1 MFAFV
6 RCKRL
11 VDAAAIAAASS
22 HALGSDRSARSRR
35 REGYDGPRAVCFI
48 KNDSNTWDKPEFVYP
63 PKSGATDLP
72 RHVDYTAAYQ
82 RHLTATGA
90 RKAPNAHAAM
100 HLIVGVSPE
109 YFGKPDGTHEGH
121 DHKSKKVRRL
131 LVAAANWAEAE
142 LGGVWAARYDL
153 DERGFGIVD
162 VMCSPVRPH
171 GKNGKPY
178 VSIRKAQAEVQEK
191 YPSAARGYGAMQSSW
206 ADYATEAL
214 GTPFD
219 RGVPKAVTGR
229 EHLIAEQYGEAMDAG
244 RKRVTALEKEI
255 AGMERILKRVRS
267 ERDALKKRL
276 DHVRRAMRRIGGRLT
291 SWALSRYR
299 AASRPTLPP
308 DPEDEEL
315 AEEAVGLAVTLSVA
329 ADTADEPADNI
340 RARIKG
346 RMRKKRLADGWGYG
360 HPEAPLHSAWEAEI
374 TGLADAD
381 ADADADA
388 PAYEDWRH
396 DLAHAS
402 ARGVT
407 ADRRDLI
414 RLARRTERAA
424 GTYVTRAERR
434 RRQQAGEPVSGEGGI
449 ER

>member
-1 MFAFV
+1 M
-6 RCKRL
+6 
-11 VDAAAIAAASS
+11 
-22 HALGSDRSARSRR
+22 
-35 REGYDGPRAVCFI
+35 
-48 KNDSNTWDKPEFVYP
+48 
-63 PKSGATDLP
+63 
-72 RHVDYTAAYQ
+72 
-82 RHLTATGA
+82 
-90 RKAPNAHAAM
+90 
-100 HLIVGVSPE
+100 
-109 YFGKPDGTHEGH
+109 
-121 DHKSKKVRRL
+121 
-131 LVAAANWAEAE
+131 WA
-142 LGGVWAARYDL
+142 GRYDL

-162 VMCSPVRPH
+162 LMCSPIRKH
-171 GKNGKPY
+171 GKSGRTPRQHPQ
-178 VSIRKAQAEVQEK
+178 SAATELQAR
-191 YPSAARGYGAMQSSW
+191 YPAAARGYGAMQSSW

-214 GTPFD
+214 GSPFD
-219 RGVPKAVTGR
+219 RGVPKKLSGR
-229 EHLIAEQYGEAMDAG
+229 EHLIAEQYGEALDAG
-244 RKRVTALEKEI
+244 RKRVSALEKQI
-255 AGMERILKRVRS
+255 KSMEGVLKRVRS

-329 ADTADEPADNI
+329 ADTADEPAENI

-346 RMRKKRLADGWGYG
+346 RVRKKRLADGWGDG

-374 TGLADAD
+374 TGLAD

-414 RLARRTERAA
+414 RLARRVEKSIGQYR
-424 GTYVTRAERR
+424 TRAERR
-434 RRQQAGEPVSGEGGI
+434 RRQQEGESDDGI
-449 ER
+449 AR

>member
-11 VDAAAIAAASS
+11 KDTAAIAAASS

-35 REGYDGPRAVCFI
+35 REGYDGPRAVCLI
-48 KNDSNTWDKPEFVYP
+48 KGDTEKWKRATLVRPPDEGETPDPLPYP
-63 PKSGATDLP
+63 
-72 RHVDYTAAYQ
+72 VDYRSAYT
-82 RHLTATGA
+82 RHLKRNQAHQAG
-90 RKAPNAHAAM
+90 NSHAAM

-109 YFGKPDGTHEGH
+109 WFERPDGTHEGH
-121 DHKSKKVRRL
+121 DVRSEKVRKL
-131 LVAAANWAEAE
+131 MLAAIRWAETE

-162 VMCSPVRPH
+162 LMCSPIRKH
-171 GKNGKPY
+171 GKSGKHH
-178 VSIRKAQAEVQEK
+178 VSIRKAQTELQAR
-191 YPSAARGYGAMQSSW
+191 YPAAARGYGAMQSSW

-214 GTPFD
+214 GSPFD
-219 RGVPKAVTGR
+219 RGVPKKLSGR
-229 EHLIAEQYGEAMDAG
+229 EHLIAEQYGEALDAG
-244 RKRVTALEKEI
+244 RKRVSALEKQI
-255 AGMERILKRVRS
+255 KSMEGVLKRVRS

-276 DHVRRAMRRIGGRLT
+276 DHVRRAMHRIGGRLT

-329 ADTADEPADNI
+329 ADTADEPDDTI

-346 RMRKKRLADGWGYG
+346 RVRKKRLADGWADG
-360 HPEAPLHSAWEAEI
+360 HPEAPLIAAWETEI
-374 TGLADAD
+374 KGLADAE
-381 ADADADA
+381 A
-388 PAYEDWRH
+388 PAYESWRH
-396 DLAHAS
+396 ELAHAS

-414 RLARRTERAA
+414 RLARRVEKSI
-424 GTYVTRAERR
+424 GQYLTRAERR
-434 RRQQAGEPVSGEGGI
+434 RRQQAGESDGGI